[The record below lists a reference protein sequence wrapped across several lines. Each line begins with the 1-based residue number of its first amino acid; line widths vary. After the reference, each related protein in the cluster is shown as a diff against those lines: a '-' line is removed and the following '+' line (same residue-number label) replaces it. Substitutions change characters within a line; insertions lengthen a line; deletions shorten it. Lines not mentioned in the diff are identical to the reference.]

1 MQHNSVWFSS
11 TDKLIQSCVLT
22 TISKKRGATCFRFLV
37 EDSVGQT
44 EASVSASS
52 NAAGSRRWYVGIY
65 LHLRAG
71 TQIRLTGNFSFN
83 KLGVLQ
89 SLIEKSDFFFL
100 KKALLLLIMRK
111 QRGNLGKL

>member
-89 SLIEKSDFFFL
+89 SLIEKSDFFF
-100 KKALLLLIMRK
+100 
-111 QRGNLGKL
+111 